1 MGCLD
6 FSIRILSE
14 KIDCSVKALDLLNI
28 YSDLLNTNITIDNS
42 NKGLKPTINS
52 IIKDILN
59 IENNPLNNLN
69 IDTESLGGIKID
81 NTYIP
86 SNDKTIYISNKIL
99 DRIKIDLKDYSVDI
113 DNIIFDSIEIDNT
126 IYNIKTITITNTIKG
141 RLSIHQSMVCN
152 INDYIL
158 LISEDDE
165 LIIDESGNFYIEI
178 SEN

>member
-14 KIDCSVKALDLLNI
+14 KINCSLKALDLLSI

-42 NKGLKPTINS
+42 NKGLKPIINS

-59 IENNPLNNLN
+59 IENNPLNILN

-81 NTYIP
+81 NIYIP
-86 SNDKTIYISNKIL
+86 SNDRTIYISNKIL
-99 DRIKIDLKDYSVDI
+99 DRIKIDLKDYSIDI

-126 IYNIKTITITNTIKG
+126 IYNIKTITIANTIKG
-141 RLSIHQSMVCN
+141 RLAINQSMVCN
-152 INDYIL
+152 IKDYIL